1 MRELMVIDLQQ
12 RTCPPNGGVPAG
24 ALIHQSLS
32 VRCWLVFGWW
42 RSKTAQMV
50 SLPASCCH
58 PADGALR
65 LLWSSLLLT
74 VARLGVMWHIVF
86 LGCDTPPGNVPVA
99 RDLLSL
105 DGPCCLAH
113 QRSTAPVLSFLCAAR
128 GKIFAQESTWKPV
141 GFGLVGPL
149 SSLCTPFQLCVFPSV
164 VSTSPSSRHRGHPAG

>member
-32 VRCWLVFGWW
+32 VRCWPVFGWW

-164 VSTSPSSRHRGHPAG
+164 VSTSPSLRHRGHPAG